1 LKEWALKLFPTV
13 VSSGTYDI
21 DYEKLYEKGIRG
33 IIFDIDNT
41 LVEHDAP
48 ANDAA
53 RGLIKKIHGLGI
65 KTFILSNNREGRVK
79 SFADE
84 VGSEYIFL
92 AHKPSK
98 KGYVECM
105 KRMETGRENT
115 VLIGDQI
122 FTDVLGAS
130 NAGIRSILVKR
141 IAFHEKYY
149 IHLKRIL
156 EYLILFVWL
165 FVPKKRKKEEL
176 WECV

>member
-1 LKEWALKLFPTV
+1 MSLFPTV
-13 VSSGTYDI
+13 ISSGAYDI
-21 DYEKLYEKGIRG
+21 DYKKLYERGIRG

-41 LVEHDAP
+41 LVPHDAP
-48 ANDAA
+48 ADAA
-53 RGLIKKIHGLGI
+53 SRELVSRIHDLGI
-65 KTFILSNNREGRVK
+65 KTFILSNNREKRVK
-79 SFADE
+79 SFADA

-98 KGYVECM
+98 EGFIECM
-105 KRMETGRENT
+105 ERMGTDKRTT

-122 FTDVLGAS
+122 FTDVWGAS

-141 IAFHEKYY
+141 ISFHEKYY

-165 FVPKKRKKEEL
+165 LIPRDKKKEGL